1 MEPQD
6 LLGALWRQRWLVAA
20 VFVVT
25 GIALAIGIALAP
37 KTYTSTAV
45 VSATQDPDVPS
56 TLSSDDLESLR
67 GTMAEL
73 ANSRAVVEQ
82 VRSSLGV
89 DRSVDDLRR
98 SIDGTSVDGTVLLEV
113 EARDRDPD
121 VAAEIANAAAG
132 ALQFYTPGEDVFR
145 YTETTRAQP
154 AVTYSDPDLLIA
166 GAAGLAVAAVLSCL
180 CAVARDQRRSTV
192 DHGRIAEEAADA
204 PLLAHVSPPRDLTAL
219 PALHPGTAAADVF
232 RHLRLALEIEG
243 SKDPVDV
250 VVVAGIGGGE
260 INVWLGANL
269 AISLA
274 SVGRRVL
281 LVDGRLDSR
290 SGNLDADTSGRTGL
304 FEVLD
309 GAPLEDALIDG
320 PVDGLRVLPAGDG
333 QGRSAE
339 ALIETRWSEVLTEA
353 RSLAD
358 VVIVLAPPMDV
369 CDDARVMAA
378 GGSLV
383 LAVPEGRV
391 SVAAL
396 RVHSDRVR
404 SVGARLLGL
413 VLVGHRADRLAA

>member
-1 MEPQD
+1 M
-6 LLGALWRQRWLVAA
+6 
-20 VFVVT
+20 FVVT
-25 GIALAIGIALAP
+25 GVALAIGIALAP
-37 KTYTSTAV
+37 KTYTATAV
-45 VSATQDPDVPS
+45 VSATQDPAANS
-56 TLSSDDLESLR
+56 TLAADDVDSLR
-67 GTMAEL
+67 GTMGEL
-73 ANSRAVVEQ
+73 ANSRAVVQQ
-82 VRSSLGV
+82 VQSGLSV
-89 DRSVDDLRR
+89 DRSIDDLRR
-98 SIDGTSVDGTVLLEV
+98 SIEGTAVRGTVLLEV
-113 EARDRDPD
+113 EARDSDPD
-121 VAAEIANAAAG
+121 VAAEIANLAAQ
-132 ALQFYTPGEDVFR
+132 ALQLYTPGEQVFQ
-145 YTETTRAQP
+145 YSITSPAQP
-154 AVTYSDPDLLIA
+154 PVTYSDPNLLIA
-166 GAAGLAVAAVLSCL
+166 GAAGLVVAAVLSCL

-290 SGNLDADTSGRTGL
+290 SGHLDNDESGRTGL

-309 GAPLEDALIDG
+309 GAPLDDALIDG
-320 PVDGLRVLPAGDG
+320 PVEGLRVLPAGNG

-339 ALIETRWSEVLTEA
+339 VLIETKWGKVLADA
-353 RSLAD
+353 RTLAD

-378 GGSLV
+378 GGALV
-383 LAVPEGRV
+383 MAVPEGRV